1 MMAEWSRDFEPV
13 PLFLTRCEVSGKSY
27 PLSVAVTLTV
37 KCQTWWLKTTS
48 PYCFSGIYK
57 RPGRFHRCEPG
68 LADLGWGCRSVCRS
82 LAGGLGAAGEGGRW
96 GPRAAVTWLGSA
108 GPLGLREASAGF
120 VSWGCD
126 PGGQSGEARGL
137 PKPRSPGSLPLSHQP
152 KNHLAEPRVRMQ
164 GACRVSARMAWT
176 QGGGQLGMPV

>member
-1 MMAEWSRDFEPV
+1 MMATGMQREDWGVRTP
-13 PLFLTRCEVSGKSY
+13 VSGEVGRPVSRNRCHDDV
-27 PLSVAVTLTV
+27 LACEEEDRVHGLGACITSV
-37 KCQTWWLKTTS
+37 
-48 PYCFSGIYK
+48 
-57 RPGRFHRCEPG
+57 
-68 LADLGWGCRSVCRS
+68 
-82 LAGGLGAAGEGGRW
+82 LGAAGEGGRW